1 MEIAFH
7 KAEFPCLV
15 AAVNEVQNS
24 EQTQELR
31 LPDGMPDVGK
41 VLCAWGQTILR
52 GKEWRSDSLTVSGGM
67 LIWVLYTPEDG
78 SEPRIVDGWLPFQM
92 RWTAGGDRR
101 TGPGLDAHQAG
112 AVGERRCAG
121 AGGTASPPLS
131 HPPAPGGGG

>member
-1 MEIAFH
+1 MEIAFQ
-7 KAEFPCLV
+7 KAEFPCLT

-78 SEPRIVDGWLPFQM
+78 SECRIVDGWLPFQL
-92 RWTAGGDRR
+92 R
-101 TGPGLDAHQAG
+101 
-112 AVGERRCAG
+112 
-121 AGGTASPPLS
+121 
-131 HPPAPGGGG
+131 

>member
-7 KAEFPCLV
+7 KAEFPCLA

-67 LIWVLYTPEDG
+67 LMWVLYAPEDG
-78 SEPRIVDGWLPFQM
+78 SECRIVDGWLPFQM
-92 RWTAGGDRR
+92 RWQLPPELPEGGQ
-101 TGPGLDAHQAG
+101 P
-112 AVGERRCAG
+112 
-121 AGGTASPPLS
+121 GGTSAETSTDFSLS
-131 HPPAPGGGG
+131 TGGNRFSQVGPAETDTQS